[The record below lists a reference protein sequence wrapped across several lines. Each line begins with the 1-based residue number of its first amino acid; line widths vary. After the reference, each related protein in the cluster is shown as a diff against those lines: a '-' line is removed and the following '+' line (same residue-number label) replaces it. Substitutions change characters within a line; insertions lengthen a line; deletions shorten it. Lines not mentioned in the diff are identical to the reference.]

1 MRSRPV
7 GATGGAHYQGSVP
20 APTEYA
26 AGIAFTT
33 RFGARP
39 SPAVSSWC
47 EFDLRHPP
55 ERIRNPRA
63 LGGRLN
69 RAERG

>member
-1 MRSRPV
+1 M
-7 GATGGAHYQGSVP
+7 P